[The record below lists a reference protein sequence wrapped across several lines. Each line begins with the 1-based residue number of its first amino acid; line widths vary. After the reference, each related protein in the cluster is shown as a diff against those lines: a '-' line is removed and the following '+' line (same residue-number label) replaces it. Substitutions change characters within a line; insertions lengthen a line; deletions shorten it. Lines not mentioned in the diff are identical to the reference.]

1 MITWTDFEKVELR
14 VGTVL
19 SVENFP
25 EAKKPAYKLK
35 IDFGEFGIKQSS
47 AQITNLYKKEELVGK
62 QVLCVVNFPP
72 KKIANFMSECLTT
85 GFVLDDGKVVL
96 AVPEKKVPNGAKL
109 AWKGEYPISIF
120 YVIPYVLIYTMI

>member
-1 MITWTDFEKVELR
+1 MITWEEFEKVELR

-47 AQITNLYKKEELVGK
+47 AQITSLYKKEELVGK
-62 QVLCVVNFPP
+62 QVLCVINFPP

-109 AWKGEYPISIF
+109 A
-120 YVIPYVLIYTMI
+120 